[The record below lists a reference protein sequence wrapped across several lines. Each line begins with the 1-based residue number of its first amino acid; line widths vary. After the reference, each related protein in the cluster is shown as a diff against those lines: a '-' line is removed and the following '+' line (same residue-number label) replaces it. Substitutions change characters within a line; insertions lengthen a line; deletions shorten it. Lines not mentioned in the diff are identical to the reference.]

1 MPRLWRRP
9 HVSAWGVDTSA
20 RSLGPFSPQS
30 RAHARRKPEEGGGAL
45 PHAPIRV
52 RSPRAHHVAPAA
64 NREAPRATC
73 TCACTSLPR
82 PGRCRVLPCPCSL
95 TAWFPHGY
103 ARGLGAAGGRC
114 VRGAPAYAARPA
126 VSPES
131 GGRDSQ
137 VGVQTPTH
145 PARGFPSRLAS
156 GLVFSSVG
164 PATGDVTRS
173 DNPPRSVPRRAT
185 PCSSACGRVSAA
197 RAAHT
202 VVFPRAAWHVPA
214 WCPRGPEQL

>member
-1 MPRLWRRP
+1 
-9 HVSAWGVDTSA
+9 
-20 RSLGPFSPQS
+20 
-30 RAHARRKPEEGGGAL
+30 
-45 PHAPIRV
+45 
-52 RSPRAHHVAPAA
+52 
-64 NREAPRATC
+64 
-73 TCACTSLPR
+73 
-82 PGRCRVLPCPCSL
+82 
-95 TAWFPHGY
+95 
-103 ARGLGAAGGRC
+103 